1 MDAHINLIM
10 LSLRKSK
17 HLPES
22 GAELFLAE
30 LCLGLHALP
39 TSVSAEQ
46 LRATARFHLPT
57 CKIQIC
63 VPFRLILGGFL
74 WDV

>member
-1 MDAHINLIM
+1 M

-17 HLPES
+17 HLPGL

-39 TSVSAEQ
+39 TSVSEEQ
-46 LRATARFHLPT
+46 LRATALFQLPT
-57 CKIQIC
+57 CKTEIF
-63 VPFRLILGGFL
+63 VPFRLILGEFL

>member
-1 MDAHINLIM
+1 M

-17 HLPES
+17 HLPEL

-46 LRATARFHLPT
+46 LRATAFFQLPT
-57 CKIQIC
+57 CKTEIF
-63 VPFRLILGGFL
+63 VPFRLILGEFL

>member
-1 MDAHINLIM
+1 MDAHRNLIM

-17 HLPES
+17 HLPEL

-46 LRATARFHLPT
+46 LRATALFQLPT
-57 CKIQIC
+57 CKTEIF
-63 VPFRLILGGFL
+63 VPFRLILGEFL